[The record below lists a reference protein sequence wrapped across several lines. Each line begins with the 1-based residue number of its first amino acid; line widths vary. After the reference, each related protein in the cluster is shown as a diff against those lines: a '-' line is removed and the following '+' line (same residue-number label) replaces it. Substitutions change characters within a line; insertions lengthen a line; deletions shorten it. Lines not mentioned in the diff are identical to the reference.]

1 MIELMRIKKVTILA
15 IALLIV
21 CPSGNE
27 LVYAQGR
34 PQGAAQVEKLP
45 PNDVRMKADFLEEL
59 TSYKKDFRLPGWAQP
74 GRARQ
79 IRFDGGPMFA
89 ACQFESGWKYL
100 TDPATP
106 GFVGM
111 IKSVW
116 TLTNLYTDDIE
127 RRLDEIRGA
136 GYNWVWVSYQLGYA
150 FEDEARQR
158 AQVRRLIKLAH
169 ARGIRVTAYFSLTS
183 IFSNSAY
190 IGNPESKTWVQEQM
204 DGTPLAYAGIPIR
217 LMACVNK
224 PGRID
229 YLKKIVRLAVEDGAD
244 DIFWDSIFNRCYCS
258 HCEQGFRAYSE
269 RVLGKAH
276 AIPRRVVAGNKTY
289 GIEENFDFLGLT
301 SNSIEGLFAEYGHYA
316 AAKAIAELDR
326 YAKSFNP
333 EVLVSAN
340 SHRFRYVDEV
350 ADLTWC
356 EDSNGRGGRID
367 EKGNLVTPI
376 GVYAWAQAVAGGRE
390 PAQLTVAPHE
400 YWQLQKPEY
409 YKLTVAESA
418 SFQTSFVMLGGY
430 SFSVRFDDGDVIAK
444 KVWEGIGTGLGFIE
458 RHQNLYTNARPA
470 ADVGLYY
477 SHTTRIL
484 PAPGSK
490 ETSDQWLTVA
500 QNFYLA
506 GVPLRI
512 VTDESALKEGAG
524 AMLAKAKLMVLL
536 GVSSLSDEEIAL
548 FREYLRLGG
557 KLLVTPDSGL
567 YTSFWTRRQSAPW
580 SRETPGIRVVSGAD
594 LNAPDKIAAVTGQL
608 MQRQPLVKIER
619 RGYQLINPTVQDDRL
634 VLHVLNYETAK
645 PLKNVKVT
653 IAPTGYGKEIAG
665 ALNRNSKVRWLTP
678 DYDGDLQ
685 LPITW
690 SGDQASIVIPELRV
704 SGLLVVTTK

>member
-1 MIELMRIKKVTILA
+1 MIEVMRMKNLAFLAYLLLAVFCSPVTA
-15 IALLIV
+15 
-21 CPSGNE
+21 
-27 LVYAQGR
+27 
-34 PQGAAQVEKLP
+34 AAQAGQSASGRVDKVPQEDARL
-45 PNDVRMKADFLEEL
+45 KAEFLEEL
-59 TSYKKDFRLPGWAQP
+59 TSYKKDFRLPVWAQP

-116 TLTNLYTDDIE
+116 TLTNLYTDDIG

-158 AQVRRLIKLAH
+158 AQVRKLIQLAH
-169 ARGIRVTAYFSLTS
+169 ARGIKVTAYFSLTS

-190 IGNPESKTWVQEQM
+190 IGNPESKTWTQEQI
-204 DGTPLAYAGIPIR
+204 DGAPLTYAGIPVR

-224 PGRID
+224 PGRLD

-244 DIFWDSIFNRCYCS
+244 DIFWDSIFNRCYCA
-258 HCEQGFRAYSE
+258 HCEEGFRKYSE

-276 AIPRRVVAGNKTY
+276 AIPRRAAAGNKAY

-301 SNSIEGLFAEYGHYA
+301 TNSVEGLFAEYGHYA

-326 YAKSFNP
+326 YAKSINP

-340 SHRFRYVDEV
+340 SHRFRYVDQV
-350 ADLTWC
+350 TDITWC

-367 EKGNLVTPI
+367 EKGQLVTPI
-376 GVYAWAQAVAGGRE
+376 GIYAWAQAVAGGRE

-400 YWQLQKPEY
+400 YWQIQKPEY
-409 YKLTVAESA
+409 YKLTIAESA
-418 SFQTSFVMLGGY
+418 SFQATFVMLGGY
-430 SFSVRFDDGDVIAK
+430 AFSVRFDDGDVTAK
-444 KVWEGIGTGLGFIE
+444 RAWDGVGTGLGFIE
-458 RHQNLYTNARPA
+458 RHQGFYENARPV

-477 SHTTRIL
+477 SHTTRVL

-490 ETSDQWLTVA
+490 ETSDQWQIVA
-500 QNFYLA
+500 QALYLA
-506 GVPLRI
+506 GIPLRI
-512 VTDESALKEGAG
+512 ITEESALREGAS
-524 AMLAKAKLMVLL
+524 AMLAKAKMMILL

-548 FREYLRLGG
+548 FREYVGLGG
-557 KLLVTPDSGL
+557 KLAVTPDSGL
-567 YTSFWTRRQSAPW
+567 YTSFWTRRQAAPW
-580 SRETPGIRVVSGAD
+580 GKESAGVKLVSGAD
-594 LNAPDKIAAVTGQL
+594 LTSSEKVTELAGQL
-608 MQRQPLVKIER
+608 TRRPPLVKIEG
-619 RGYQLINPTVQDDRL
+619 RGYQLVNPTLQGERL
-634 VLHVLNYETAK
+634 VLHVLNYETSN
-645 PLKNVKVT
+645 PLKNVRVT
-653 IAPTGYGKEIAG
+653 IAPTGYAKEIAS
-665 ALNRNSKVRWLTP
+665 ALNRNSVVRWLTP
-678 DYDGDLQ
+678 DYDGDFR

-690 SGDQASIVIPELRV
+690 TGDQASVVVPELRV
-704 SGLLVVTTK
+704 SGLLVVSAK

>member
-1 MIELMRIKKVTILA
+1 MIEVMRMKNLPI
-15 IALLIV
+15 IALMFLIV
-21 CPSGNE
+21 AGQDAVSAAPKAGQSAPDQME
-27 LVYAQGR
+27 KI
-34 PQGAAQVEKLP
+34 PQE
-45 PNDVRMKADFLEEL
+45 DVRLKAEFLAEL

-89 ACQFESGWKYL
+89 ACQIESGWKYL

-111 IKSVW
+111 IKGVW

-136 GYNWVWVSYQLGYA
+136 GYNWVWVSYQLGFA

-158 AQVRRLIKLAH
+158 AQVRRLIRLAH
-169 ARGIRVTAYFSLTS
+169 ARGIRVTSYFSLTS

-190 IGNPESKTWVQEQM
+190 IGNPESKTWVQEQI
-204 DGTPLAYAGIPIR
+204 DGTPLTYAGIPIR

-224 PGRID
+224 PGRLD

-244 DIFWDSIFNRCYCS
+244 DIFWDSIFNRCYCIY
-258 HCEQGFRAYSE
+258 CEQGFHNYSE

-276 AIPRRVVAGNKTY
+276 AIPRRAAAGNKTF
-289 GIEENFDFLGLT
+289 GIEENFDYLGVT

-340 SHRFRYVDEV
+340 SHRFRYVDHV

-356 EDSNGRGGRID
+356 EDSNGRGSRID
-367 EKGNLVTPI
+367 EQTKLVTPI
-376 GVYAWAQAVAGGRE
+376 GVYAWAQSVAGGRE

-418 SFQTSFVMLGGY
+418 SFQASFVMLGGY
-430 SFSVRFDDGDVIAK
+430 AFSVRFDDGDVIAK
-444 KVWEGIGTGLGFIE
+444 RAWDGIGTGLGFIE
-458 RHQNLYTNARPA
+458 RHQGLYENARPA

-484 PAPGSK
+484 PAPGSRK
-490 ETSDQWLTVA
+490 TSDQWQNVA
-500 QNFYLA
+500 QAFYLA
-506 GVPLRI
+506 GIPLRI
-512 VTDESALKEGAG
+512 ITDESVLKEGAS
-524 AMLAKAKLMVLL
+524 AMLAKARMMILL

-548 FREYLRLGG
+548 FREYVRLGG
-557 KLLVTPDSGL
+557 KMMVTPDSGL
-567 YTSFWTRRQSAPW
+567 YTSFWTRRQNAPW
-580 SRETPGIRVVSGAD
+580 GSEAAGIKIISGDD
-594 LNAPDKIAAVTGQL
+594 LTSPEKLTTLVGQL
-608 MQRQPLVKIER
+608 MQRQPLVRIEG
-619 RGYQLINPTVQDDRL
+619 RGYQLVNPTLQGDRL
-634 VLHVLNYETAK
+634 VLHMLNYETSN

-653 IAPTGYGKEIAG
+653 IAPTGYAKEIVG
-665 ALNRNSKVRWLTP
+665 ALNRNSVVRWLTP
-678 DYDGDLQ
+678 DSEGDFQ

-690 SGDQASIVIPELRV
+690 TGDQASVVVPELRV
-704 SGLLVVTTK
+704 SGLLVISAK